1 MRGRVDEDVSE
12 ANGGGEEMSDNKS
25 LAESFSKS
33 IKEDSFSCL
42 SEIAEAALDSITND
56 GFVTNV
62 PLISTVVYLYKI
74 GNSIRERA
82 YLKKLAVF
90 IDAFNRGVV
99 DEEERQLH
107 LQKFCEDKR
116 SRERE
121 LEYLVLLIDRYLDIN
136 KPQMLAKLYF
146 SYLCSKLTWVELTMY
161 AEVIDRFLPMDY
173 STLSSDASNY
183 ITIKNIGCE
192 SILRLVALGLLVE
205 TTTFMTQHS
214 NGGFGIG
221 SGDLSRWEKNQRTYK
236 RTEFGEKLVDIL
248 K

>member
-1 MRGRVDEDVSE
+1 
-12 ANGGGEEMSDNKS
+12 MSGNMS
-25 LAESFSKS
+25 LAESFSNS
-33 IKEDSFSCL
+33 IKEESFSCL
-42 SEIAEAALDSITND
+42 AEIAEAALDSITND

-62 PLISTVVYLYKI
+62 PLISTVVSLYKI

-90 IDAFNRGVV
+90 IDAFNRGIV
-99 DEEERQLH
+99 DEEEQQLH
-107 LQKFCEDKR
+107 IQKFCEDKR
-116 SRERE
+116 NRERE
-121 LEYLVLLIDRYLDIN
+121 LEYIVLLIDRYLDIT

-146 SYLCSKLTWVELTMY
+146 SYLCGELTWVELAMY

-173 STLSSDASNY
+173 SMLSSDASKY

-192 SILRLVALGLLVE
+192 PILRLVALGLLVE

-214 NGGFGIG
+214 DGGFGIG
-221 SGDLSRWEKNQRTYK
+221 PGDLSRWEKNQRTYK
-236 RTEFGEKLVDIL
+236 RTEFGDKLVSVL

>member
-1 MRGRVDEDVSE
+1 
-12 ANGGGEEMSDNKS
+12 MSNNMP
-25 LAESFSKS
+25 LAESFSNS
-33 IKEDSFSCL
+33 IKEESFSCL
-42 SEIAEAALDSITND
+42 AEIAEAALDSITND

-62 PLISTVVYLYKI
+62 PLISTVVSLYKI

-90 IDAFNRGVV
+90 IDEFNKGVL

-107 LQKFCEDKR
+107 IHNLRENKKKR
-116 SRERE
+116 EQE
-121 LEYLVLLIDRYLDIN
+121 LEYILLLIDRYLDAN
-136 KPQMLAKLYF
+136 KSQMISKLYF
-146 SYLCSKLTWVELTMY
+146 SYWHDELTWVEFVMY
-161 AEVIDRFLPMDY
+161 TEVIDRFLPMDY
-173 STLSSDASNY
+173 STLASDASNY

-221 SGDLSRWEKNQRTYK
+221 PDDLSRWEKNQRTYK
-236 RTEFGEKLVDIL
+236 RTEFGDKLVSVL

>member
-1 MRGRVDEDVSE
+1 
-12 ANGGGEEMSDNKS
+12 MSDNMP
-25 LAESFSKS
+25 LAESFSNS
-33 IKEDSFSCL
+33 IKEESISCL
-42 SEIAEAALDSITND
+42 AEIAEAALDSITND
-56 GFVTNV
+56 GFVTNI
-62 PLISTVVYLYKI
+62 PLISTVVSLYKI
-74 GNSIRERA
+74 GNSINERA
-82 YLKKLAVF
+82 YLRKLAVF
-90 IDAFNRGVV
+90 IDEFNRGIV
-99 DEEERQLH
+99 DEEELQRH
-107 LQKFCEDKR
+107 IQKFRENKR
-116 SRERE
+116 KREQE
-121 LEYLVLLIDRYLDIN
+121 LEYILLLIDRYLDIN

-146 SYLCSKLTWVELTMY
+146 SYLCGDLTWVELTMY

-192 SILRLVALGLLVE
+192 SILRLVSLGLLVE

-221 SGDLSRWEKNQRTYK
+221 PDDLSRWEKNQRTYK

>member
-1 MRGRVDEDVSE
+1 MRGGTDGDVSGDD
-12 ANGGGEEMSDNKS
+12 GGGKEMSNNMP
-25 LAESFSKS
+25 LAESFSNS
-33 IKEDSFSCL
+33 IKEESFSCL

-62 PLISTVVYLYKI
+62 PLISTVVSLYKI

-121 LEYLVLLIDRYLDIN
+121 LEYIVLLLDRQLECTQAYL
-136 KPQMLAKLYF
+136 LAKF
-146 SYLCSKLTWVELTMY
+146 YLHYLNGKITWDNFCVYAGIIDKILIADIDCVKEIYKKELITS
-161 AEVIDRFLPMDY
+161 ADIDESGEDSIMRI
-173 STLSSDASNY
+173 SSLGIIRAN
-183 ITIKNIGCE
+183 
-192 SILRLVALGLLVE
+192 LGLAYTPNVRFEYLVTE
-205 TTTFMTQHS
+205 R
-214 NGGFGIG
+214 G
-221 SGDLSRWEKNQRTYK
+221 K
-236 RTEFGEKLVDIL
+236 EFGKIAFE
-248 K
+248 